1 MSDFKSMGLLDF
13 QSKGTQI
20 TPLLNN
26 FSMKGDLQQQTMRL
40 SYHQDQNLESTEASN
55 HSMRNASS
63 PAKTCNLEDLL
74 SSTSLMYVSGDSQGL
89 DSSKLQL
96 EFCKEPCC
104 NSRVKYATVH
114 RGRDKDSDVWSI
126 NNSNKFNSIA
136 PLPGTNNARSSWD
149 LGSDGASTPGSS
161 SWGEALGGSGLARS
175 SSQWPGPQVP
185 DLGFGSSNAVFFDT
199 SLTRGGAGLPVSFVD
214 TWGATDAFY
223 ETDKS
228 FGNFRENGTESIG
241 DRWNKAIKSSW
252 QPKQ

>member
-13 QSKGTQI
+13 QSKSNNL
-20 TPLLNN
+20 TPLFNN
-26 FSMKGDLQQQTMRL
+26 LSMKRELQLPTVP
-40 SYHQDQNLESTEASN
+40 SNYHKDQNLATTEASN
-55 HSMRNASS
+55 HLIRNASS
-63 PAKTCNLEDLL
+63 PVKTCNLEDLL

-114 RGRDKDSDVWSI
+114 RDKDSGLWS
-126 NNSNKFNSIA
+126 NNSINKFNSIA
-136 PLPGTNNARSSWD
+136 SLPGTNNARSSWD

-175 SSQWPGPQVP
+175 SGSQWPGPQVP

-199 SLTRGGAGLPVSFVD
+199 ALTRGGGGLPVSFVD
-214 TWGATDAFY
+214 TWGAADAFY

-228 FGNFRENGTESIG
+228 FGNFRENGTEAIG
-241 DRWNKAIKSSW
+241 DKWPKAIKSSW

>member
-13 QSKGTQI
+13 QSKSTHI
-20 TPLLNN
+20 TPLFNN
-26 FSMKGDLQQQTMRL
+26 LSMKRELQQQTVP
-40 SYHQDQNLESTEASN
+40 SNYHKDQNLVTTEASN
-55 HSMRNASS
+55 HLIRNASS
-63 PAKTCNLEDLL
+63 PVKTCNLEDLL

-96 EFCKEPCC
+96 EFCKELCC

-114 RGRDKDSDVWSI
+114 REKDSGGWS
-126 NNSNKFNSIA
+126 NNSGNKLNSIA
-136 PLPGTNNARSSWD
+136 CLPGTNNARSSWD

-175 SSQWPGPQVP
+175 SSGWPGPQVP

-199 SLTRGGAGLPVSFVD
+199 SLTRGGLPVSFVD
-214 TWGATDAFY
+214 TWGAGADAFY

-241 DRWNKAIKSSW
+241 DKWPKAVKSSW

>member
-1 MSDFKSMGLLDF
+1 MIIKFLLC
-13 QSKGTQI
+13 
-20 TPLLNN
+20 
-26 FSMKGDLQQQTMRL
+26 
-40 SYHQDQNLESTEASN
+40 E
-55 HSMRNASS
+55 
-63 PAKTCNLEDLL
+63 
-74 SSTSLMYVSGDSQGL
+74 
-89 DSSKLQL
+89 
-96 EFCKEPCC
+96 
-104 NSRVKYATVH
+104 
-114 RGRDKDSDVWSI
+114 
-126 NNSNKFNSIA
+126 
-136 PLPGTNNARSSWD
+136 
-149 LGSDGASTPGSS
+149 GSDGASTPGSS